1 MNLGRKFWSCENQS
15 CNLTFE
21 WIEDEVP
28 ERSRRIISGL
38 LNAKANLELQVEK
51 SKKKE
56 KRLWV
61 VVIVLVLVM
70 IFKDKSGLC

>member
-1 MNLGRKFWSCENQS
+1 MNLERKFWSCENQS

-51 SKKKE
+51 SKKKRE
-56 KRLWV
+56 TSLGCGDCTCTCYDLQR
-61 VVIVLVLVM
+61 
-70 IFKDKSGLC
+70 